1 MRALPSLAFLPAAL
15 QLSTQSRWLYV
26 LILPWLVPLVSYFL
40 VGRAYWQHLGSFL
53 GTTLLVWLLASL
65 WLWGLDRATNVVVR
79 RFPGLAQT
87 VTRVVLIA
95 LASSVL
101 SAVFLASTAGLF
113 AYFQPFGSTLS
124 LQKIISSFGV
134 LPQVRAWLGEEVGLS
149 LSPAGMS
156 LLLFVVDFV
165 VILLLA
171 MVYEIFYSLN
181 RWKESKLNI
190 EHLRKV
196 SLQGQ
201 LQSLKNQINP
211 HFLFN
216 SLNSLSSLIADEP
229 AQAEK
234 FVDEMA
240 KVYRYLLQ
248 TNEQELTPLAVELSF
263 IDSYYHLLKTRHGT
277 GLQLEVHVAEEY
289 LAHQLPPLTL
299 QMLVENAVK
308 HNVILT
314 NRPLRIEIKT
324 TPTGNLRVS
333 NNLQRK
339 TTRVE
344 SNHVGL
350 RNITARYQLLAQTA
364 PAIEAG
370 PDQFVILLPLLP
382 YVPSRP

>member
-1 MRALPSLAFLPAAL
+1 MRPSSSLAFLPSAL
-15 QLSTQSRWLYV
+15 RFSSQSRWLYM
-26 LILPWLVPLVSYFL
+26 LIIPWLVPLLSYFL

-53 GTTLLVWLLASL
+53 GTTFLVWLLASL
-65 WLWGLDRATNVVVR
+65 WLWSLDQATNAVTR
-79 RFPGLAQT
+79 RFPGLDQT
-87 VTRVVLIA
+87 AMRVVVIA
-95 LASSVL
+95 LTSAVL
-101 SAVFLASTAGLF
+101 SAGFLAGTAGLF
-113 AYFQPFGSTLS
+113 AYVQPFGSALTFA
-124 LQKIISSFGV
+124 KITAGFGV
-134 LPQVRAWLGEEVGLS
+134 LPGLRTWLSEVIGIPLS
-149 LSPAGMS
+149 ERFVS
-156 LLLFVVDFV
+156 LLVFVVDFV
-165 VILLLA
+165 IILLLA
-171 MVYEIFYSLN
+171 MVYEIVYSLN
-181 RWKESKLNI
+181 RWKESRLNI

-229 AQAEK
+229 TQAER

-248 TNEQELTPLAVELSF
+248 TNEQELTPLAVELNF
-263 IDSYYHLLKTRHGT
+263 INSYYHLLKTRHGA
-277 GLQLEVHVAEEY
+277 GLQLDVQVAEKY

-324 TPTGNLRVS
+324 TPTGSLRVS

-350 RNITARYQLLAQTA
+350 HNITARYQLLAQTA

-370 PDQFVILLPLLP
+370 PEQFVILLPLL
-382 YVPSRP
+382 S